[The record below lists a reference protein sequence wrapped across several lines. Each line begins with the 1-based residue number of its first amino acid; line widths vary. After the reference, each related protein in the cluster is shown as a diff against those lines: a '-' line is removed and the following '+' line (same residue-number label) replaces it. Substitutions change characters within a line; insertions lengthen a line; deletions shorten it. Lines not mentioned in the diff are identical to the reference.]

1 MMKKILILL
10 LLVCL
15 SANSQTKATLYLDKY
30 ELSSPEFC
38 QILKKYVIEQLDD
51 EIYGEI
57 GARETEKGKEIW
69 VTVTVKEQLSKSN
82 INRVK
87 GYMMFDGYRFL
98 IFDDPQY
105 LPVIRVKDAKL
116 KLVCKLDDYMLDGC
130 KEWTFL
136 VSDNQWYLTQTTVRN
151 LWESIVVMNNKIIPM
166 NDKTPNTW
174 LKVMNN
180 IFQKYPELYD
190 HLKKRLIDNS
200 NNE

>member
-1 MMKKILILL
+1 MKKILILL

-15 SANSQTKATLYLDKY
+15 SANSQTKGTLYLDKY

-51 EIYGEI
+51 EIFGDI
-57 GARETEKGKEIW
+57 GAKETEKGKEIW
-69 VTVTVKEQLSKSN
+69 VTVAVKEGINNHN

-87 GYMMFDGYRFL
+87 GYLMFEGYRFL

-116 KLVCKLDDYMLDGC
+116 KLECKLNEYMLDGA

-136 VSDNQWYLTQTTVRN
+136 VSDNQWYLTQTTVRS
-151 LWESIVVMNNKIIPM
+151 LWESIVVKNDKIIPM

-174 LKVMNN
+174 LKVMNE
-180 IFQKYPELYD
+180 IFQKYLD
-190 HLKKRLIDNS
+190 LRDKLKK
-200 NNE
+200 E

>member
-1 MMKKILILL
+1 MKMKKILILL

-15 SANSQTKATLYLDKY
+15 SANSQTKGTLYLDKY

-51 EIYGEI
+51 EIFGSI
-57 GARETEKGKEIW
+57 GAKETEKGKEIW
-69 VTVTVKEQLSKSN
+69 VTVDVKEGINNYN

-87 GYMMFDGYRFL
+87 GYLMFEGYRFL
-98 IFDDPQY
+98 IFDDPQH

-116 KLVCKLDDYMLDGC
+116 KLVCKLDEYMFDGG

-136 VSDNQWYLTQTTVRN
+136 VSDNQWYLTRTTVRS
-151 LWESIVVMNNKIIPM
+151 LWESIVIMNNKIIPM

-174 LKVMNN
+174 LKVMNE
-180 IFQKYPELYD
+180 IFQKYLD
-190 HLKKRLIDNS
+190 LRDKLKK
-200 NNE
+200 E

>member
-1 MMKKILILL
+1 MKKLL
-10 LLVCL
+10 LVFMTVCL
-15 SANSQTKATLYLDKY
+15 SANSQTKGTLYLDKY

-51 EIYGEI
+51 EIYGDI

-69 VTVTVKEQLSKSN
+69 VTVAVKDGINNHN

-87 GYMMFDGYRFL
+87 GYMMFEGYRFL

-116 KLVCKLDDYMLDGC
+116 KLECKLNEYMLDGA

-136 VSDNQWYLTQTTVRN
+136 VSDNQWYLTQTTVRS
-151 LWESIVVMNNKIIPM
+151 LWESIVVKNDKIIPM

-174 LKVMNN
+174 LKVMNE
-180 IFQKYPELYD
+180 IFQKYLD
-190 HLKKRLIDNS
+190 LRDKLKKDES
-200 NNE
+200 

>member
-1 MMKKILILL
+1 MKKILILL

-51 EIYGEI
+51 ENFGRI
-57 GARETEKGKEIW
+57 GANETEKGKEIW
-69 VTVTVKEQLSKSN
+69 VTVGVTDGINNHN

-87 GYMMFDGYRFL
+87 GYLMFEGYRFL

>member
-1 MMKKILILL
+1 MT
-10 LLVCL
+10 VCL
-15 SANSQTKATLYLDKY
+15 SANSQTKGTLYLDKY

-51 EIYGEI
+51 EIYGDI

-69 VTVTVKEQLSKSN
+69 VTVAVKDGINNHN

-87 GYMMFDGYRFL
+87 GYMMFEGYRFL

-116 KLVCKLDDYMLDGC
+116 KLECKLNEYMLDGA

-136 VSDNQWYLTQTTVRN
+136 VSDNQWYLTQTTVRS
-151 LWESIVVMNNKIIPM
+151 LWESIVVKNDKIIPM

-174 LKVMNN
+174 LKVMNE
-180 IFQKYPELYD
+180 IFQKYLD
-190 HLKKRLIDNS
+190 LRDKLKKDES
-200 NNE
+200 

>member
-1 MMKKILILL
+1 MKKILILL

-15 SANSQTKATLYLDKY
+15 SANSQTKGTLYLDKY

-51 EIYGEI
+51 EIFGDI
-57 GARETEKGKEIW
+57 GAKETEKGKEIW
-69 VTVTVKEQLSKSN
+69 VTVAVKEGINNHN

-87 GYMMFDGYRFL
+87 GYLMFEGYRFL

-105 LPVIRVKDAKL
+105 LPVIKVKDAKL
-116 KLVCKLDDYMLDGC
+116 KLVCKLDNYMFDGG

-136 VSDNQWYLTQTTVRN
+136 VSDNQWYLTQTTVRS
-151 LWESIVVMNNKIIPM
+151 LWESIVVKNDKIIPM

-174 LKVMNN
+174 LKVMNE
-180 IFQKYPELYD
+180 IFQKYLD
-190 HLKKRLIDNS
+190 LRDKLKK
-200 NNE
+200 E